1 MAMLIKLVNITHNE
15 RGRKRG
21 GKANYLTI
29 TRREKQATVSLKTS
43 H

>member
-15 RGRKRG
+15 KERKRG
-21 GKANYLTI
+21 GKENNLTI
-29 TRREKQATVSLKTS
+29 TRSEKQATVSLKTP